1 MGYDCKLY
9 AHDNS
14 SNITIGDR
22 VSLNENV
29 LINADDGSIVI
40 GGGSIIGPNTVL
52 RTLDHIFTSTDIFFR
67 DQGNGPGVIQI
78 GENVWLG
85 LNEAIFSKVEA
96 YGVPA
101 KIIREI

>member
-1 MGYDCKLY
+1 M
-9 AHDNS
+9 
-14 SNITIGDR
+14 
-22 VSLNENV
+22 
-29 LINADDGSIVI
+29 
-40 GGGSIIGPNTVL
+40 
-52 RTLDHIFTSTDIFFR
+52 FFR

-85 LNEAIFSKVEA
+85 LNEAILSKVEA